1 VTCDCGVIAKVGDM
15 VAAHM
20 HGSQPQPPVPFL
32 NGSLVSKVEGLGIL
46 RVGDTAT

>member
-1 VTCDCGVIAKVGDM
+1 VVAKVGDM

-20 HGSQPQPPVPFL
+20 HGIVPIPANPFPV
-32 NGSLVSKVEGLGIL
+32 GSLVTKIEGLGVL